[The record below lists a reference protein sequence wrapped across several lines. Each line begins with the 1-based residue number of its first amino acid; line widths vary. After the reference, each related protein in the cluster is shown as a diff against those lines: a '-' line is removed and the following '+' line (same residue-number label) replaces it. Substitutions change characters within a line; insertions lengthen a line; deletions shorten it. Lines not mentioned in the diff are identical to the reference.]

1 MVKEFDRENVTDFD
15 LALISLLGHS
25 VTLKDR
31 YGKVL
36 IVGTLHTHISNPMKY
51 FSVTNNNLD
60 QHIMV
65 YHEIFR
71 VDEKLFT
78 VGLNY

>member
-60 QHIMV
+60 QHIMA
-65 YHEIFR
+65 YHEIFG